1 MTNRIAESLEDDP
14 RSPLSPRNV
23 AIGIALFLVFTA
35 AGLGAVAWW
44 AARSDAEVVSELTH
58 ASKYFLFIALLI
70 TVVEA
75 IAGGFRIWILAR
87 ETMSEFRVRDG
98 LRTHL
103 YLLFAA
109 GVTPMQLGG
118 GPAQYI
124 VLRSRGLRPHDAFA
138 VLSISWVGGMV
149 ALALLG
155 GGGLAYLAAAGR
167 IDVGAIVGSLL
178 FAVAMLV
185 VVGLAITV
193 FPSTITRL
201 LHGVKGMR
209 RGRVGHKVLRGAAR
223 YRRTIRQFG
232 ESKRTAWAINT
243 GINILMVLL
252 RGGAGLAVAASLGVI
267 FPVVEGLAR
276 QMIQFAVISVAPSP
290 AGSGVA
296 ELTTVGLMSSLV
308 PASVMLAYTVL
319 WRVFTSYLGVF
330 AGAFVVVRDLI
341 ATGRPGG

>member
-1 MTNRIAESLEDDP
+1 MEES
-14 RSPLSPRNV
+14 SPLSPRNV
-23 AIGIALFLVFTA
+23 AIGIALFFLFTA

-44 AARSDAEVVSELTH
+44 ARRSDAQVVSELTH

-70 TVVEA
+70 TVLEA
-75 IAGGFRIWILAR
+75 VAGGFRIWILAR
-87 ETMSEFRVRDG
+87 ETLPGFRVRDG

-149 ALALLG
+149 ALAVLG

-267 FPVVEGLAR
+267 FPVVEGMAR

-296 ELTTVGLMSSLV
+296 ELTTVGLMTSLV